1 MKKLF
6 FVSIALLGILFF
18 SSCESTEG
26 PAANAEGTYIVNRN
40 TEINKELS
48 PGNFASFNV
57 SMVDANVKVQVKATS
72 DQFVE
77 ITLPST
83 TFTGMGYP
91 MEIPAITIPNVPVL
105 SDGDGDIDIVPYT
118 YENKNKGVFVQISGM
133 IENDG
138 DMKLKTTVK
147 YGQMPLFLD
156 QNYYTPYDI
165 EA

>member
-6 FVSIALLGILFF
+6 LSSIALLGILFF

-83 TFTGMGYP
+83 IFTGMGYP

>member
-83 TFTGMGYP
+83 IFTGMGYP

>member
-48 PGNFASFNV
+48 PSEFALFNV

>member
-1 MKKLF
+1 MKKFL